1 MRDFQDHDIKNLGRR
16 NMDMFGKKALLTGV
30 LVALALGACGGNG
43 GDDPPPASPDTPS
56 MGAPVPN
63 SVNVKLIAFND
74 LHGNL
79 EPPKVSITAPS
90 AAGGTVAVPAGGAA
104 YMASAIASLKAKNPN
119 NAVVSAGDM
128 IGASP
133 LVSALFLDEP
143 TIEAVNAMKIDFN
156 AVGNHEFD
164 KGQAELLRMKNGG
177 CAKNTPL
184 EPCQVN
190 KTFPGANFGFLAA
203 NTVKSDGSTLFPA
216 TAIKTF
222 PQDGA
227 TVKVGFI
234 GMTLKGTPSIV
245 TPSGVAGLRFKD
257 EADTA
262 NALIPV
268 LKAQGADVIVVVVHE
283 GGTTTVGYNDKSCA
297 GLSGD
302 VVPIL
307 DRLDATVDVVIS
319 GHTHRAYVCD
329 YAKRNAAKPFLLTS
343 AGQYGT
349 LVTDINLTVDTRTR
363 KVTAKTAD
371 NVIVQGE
378 AYASGAATVALSAE
392 YPKFEKNTEI
402 AALISQYTSFAAPL
416 VVRVVGQLAGP
427 ATRTNTPSRENTMG
441 NLIADAQLAATTPA
455 GKGAA
460 QISFMNPGGVRADL
474 VPAANGDVTYGQIFS
489 VQPFGNSL
497 VVKTM
502 TGSQIRALL
511 EQQFNS
517 GSNTVAAPRVLL
529 PSMGFSYSYNLTSAA
544 GSRITNMALNG
555 VALADA
561 TTYRVT
567 MNSFLATGG
576 DNFTVFDQGTD
587 SLGGDQDIDAL
598 EAYIKA
604 NSPIAPPAT
613 NRISNLTPP

>member
-1 MRDFQDHDIKNLGRR
+1 
-16 NMDMFGKKALLTGV
+16 MDMHRKQLLLAGILLT
-30 LVALALGACGGNG
+30 LSVAACGG
-43 GDDPPPASPDTPS
+43 GDDDVATAPPTTPTTPAPT
-56 MGAPVPN
+56 VPATMAI
-63 SVNVKLIAFND
+63 KLIAFND

-79 EPPKVSITAPS
+79 EPPKTSITAPS
-90 AAGGTVAVPAGGAA
+90 SAGGTVAVPAGGAA
-104 YMASAIASLKAKNPN
+104 YLASAIASLRAKNPHH
-119 NAVVSAGDM
+119 AVVSAGDM

-143 TIEAVNAMKIDFN
+143 TIEAVNVMKIDFN

-164 KGQAELLRMKNGG
+164 KGQTELLRMKNGG
-177 CAKNTPL
+177 CAKNTAL

-190 KTFPGANFGFLAA
+190 KAFPGANFGFLAA
-203 NTVKSDGSTLFPA
+203 NTVKADGSTLFPA
-216 TAIKTF
+216 TGMKTF
-222 PQDGA
+222 TQDGA

-245 TPSGVAGLRFKD
+245 TPSGVAGLTFKD

-262 NALIPV
+262 NALIPS
-268 LKAQGADVIVVVVHE
+268 LRAQGADVIVVVVHE
-283 GGTTTVGYNDKSCA
+283 GATTTTSYNDKRCT

-302 VVPIL
+302 LLPIL
-307 DRLDATVDVVIS
+307 NRLDAGVDVVVS

-329 YAKRNAAKPFLLTS
+329 YARTNAAKPFLLTS

-349 LVTDINLTVDTRTR
+349 LVTDIDLTVDTATR

-378 AYASGAATVALSAE
+378 AYTSGSTTVALTDQ
-392 YPKFEKNTEI
+392 YPTFEKNTEI
-402 AALISQYTSFAAPL
+402 ATLVTQYQTVAAPL
-416 VVRVVGQLAGP
+416 VQRVVGKLTGP
-427 ATRTNTPSRENTMG
+427 ATRTSTPSRESVMG
-441 NLIADAQLAATTPA
+441 NLIADAQLAATAPA
-455 GKGAA
+455 GKGGA
-460 QISFMNPGGVRADL
+460 QIAFMNPGGVRADL
-474 VPAANGDVTYGQIFS
+474 VPAADGSVTYGQLFS

-502 TGSQIRALL
+502 TGAQIRALL

-529 PSMGFSYSYNLTSAA
+529 PSAGFTYTYDLAAAA
-544 GSRITNMALNG
+544 GSRITAMALGG
-555 VALADA
+555 VPMADA
-561 TTYRVT
+561 TAYRVT

-576 DNFTVFDQGTD
+576 DNFTVFNQGTNT
-587 SLGGDQDIDAL
+587 LGGDQDIDAL

-604 NSPIAPPAT
+604 NDPLAPPAT
-613 NRISNLTPP
+613 TRITAL

>member
-1 MRDFQDHDIKNLGRR
+1 MIRPRTMG
-16 NMDMFGKKALLTGV
+16 AVASAVTVAVAVLT
-30 LVALALGACGGNG
+30 LAGCGGG
-43 GDDPPPASPDTPS
+43 HDDDVASTPPVVPPTAQT
-56 MGAPVPN
+56 PVPAVV
-63 SVNVKLIAFND
+63 SIKLIAFND

-79 EPPKVSITAPS
+79 EPPRTSISAPL
-90 AAGGTVAVPAGGAA
+90 AAGGTVSVPAGGAA
-104 YMASAIASLKAKNPN
+104 YLASAIATLKAKNPN
-119 NAVVSAGDM
+119 YAVVSAGDM

-164 KGQAELLRMKNGG
+164 KGQTELLRMKNGG
-177 CAKNTPL
+177 CAKNTAL

-203 NTVKSDGSTLFPA
+203 NTLKADGTTLFPA
-216 TAIKTF
+216 TGIKTF
-222 PQDGA
+222 TQDGA

-245 TPSGVAGLRFKD
+245 TPAGVAGLTFKD

-262 NALIPV
+262 NALIPG
-268 LKAQGADVIVVVVHE
+268 LRAQGADVIVVVVHE

-302 VVPIL
+302 VLPIL
-307 DRLDATVDVVIS
+307 DRLDAGVDVVVS

-329 YAKRNAAKPFLLTS
+329 YARTNASKPFLLTS

-349 LVTDINLTVDTRTR
+349 IVTDINLSVNTTTR
-363 KVTAKTAD
+363 KVVAKSAD
-371 NVIVQGE
+371 NLIVQSE
-378 AYASGAATVALSAE
+378 AYGSGAAAVALTDQ
-392 YPKFEKNTEI
+392 YPKFEKNAEI
-402 AALISQYTSFAAPL
+402 GALIARYQAVAEPL
-416 VVRVVGQLAGP
+416 VARIVGQVTAP
-427 ATRTNTPSRENTMG
+427 ATRTSAPSRENAMG
-441 NLIADAQLAATTPA
+441 NLIADAQLAATAPA
-455 GKGAA
+455 AKGGA
-460 QISFMNPGGVRADL
+460 QIAFMNPGGVRADL
-474 VPAANGDVTYGQIFS
+474 IPAANGDVTYGQLFS

-502 TGSQIRALL
+502 TGAQLRALL

-517 GSNTVAAPRVLL
+517 GANTTSAPRVLL
-529 PSMGFSYSYNLTSAA
+529 PSTGFSYTYNLAAAA
-544 GSRITNMALNG
+544 GSRITAMRLSG
-555 VALADA
+555 TPVLDA
-561 TTYRVT
+561 TSYRVT

-576 DNFTVFDQGTD
+576 DNFTVFNEGTQTI
-587 SLGGDQDIDAL
+587 GGDQDIDAL

-604 NSPIAPPAT
+604 NRP
-613 NRISNLTPP
+613 LTPPTPTRIVNATPS

>member
-1 MRDFQDHDIKNLGRR
+1 MNMRPTRLPLAGI
-16 NMDMFGKKALLTGV
+16 LLT
-30 LVALALGACGGNG
+30 LTLAACGG
-43 GDDPPPASPDTPS
+43 GDDDVPTAPPPTTP
-56 MGAPVPN
+56 APAPAPAPTVPAT
-63 SVNVKLIAFND
+63 VAIKLIAFND

-79 EPPKVSITAPS
+79 EPPKTAITAPS
-90 AAGGTVAVPAGGAA
+90 SAGGTVAVPAGGAA
-104 YMASAIASLKAKNPN
+104 YLASAIASLRAKNPN
-119 NAVVSAGDM
+119 HAVVSAGDM

-143 TIEAVNAMKIDFN
+143 TIEAVNVMKIDFN

-164 KGQAELLRMKNGG
+164 KGQTELLRMKNGG
-177 CAKNTPL
+177 CAKNTAL

-203 NTVKSDGSTLFPA
+203 NTVKADGTTLFPA
-216 TAIKTF
+216 TGMKTF
-222 PQDGA
+222 TQDGA

-245 TPSGVAGLRFKD
+245 TPSGVAGLTFKD

-262 NALIPV
+262 NALIPG
-268 LKAQGADVIVVVVHE
+268 LRAQGADVIVVVVHE
-283 GGTTTVGYNDKSCA
+283 GATVTTGYNDKSCA

-302 VVPIL
+302 LLPIL
-307 DRLDATVDVVIS
+307 NRLDASVDVVVS

-329 YAKRNAAKPFLLTS
+329 YAKTNAAKPFLLTS

-349 LVTDINLTVDTRTR
+349 LVTDIDLTVDTATR
-363 KVTAKTAD
+363 KVTAKRAD

-378 AYASGAATVALSAE
+378 AYTSGTTTVALTDQ
-392 YPKFEKNTEI
+392 YPKFDKNTEI
-402 AALISQYTSFAAPL
+402 AALVTQYQAVAAPL
-416 VVRVVGQLAGP
+416 VQRVVGKVTGP
-427 ATRTNTPSRENTMG
+427 ATRTNAPSRENVMG
-441 NLIADAQLAATTPA
+441 NLIADAQLAATAPV

-460 QISFMNPGGVRADL
+460 QIAFMNPGGVRADL
-474 VPAANGDVTYGQIFS
+474 VPAADNSVTYGQLFS

-502 TGSQIRALL
+502 TGAQISALL

-529 PSMGFSYSYNLTSAA
+529 PSAGFTYTYNLAAAA
-544 GSRITNMALNG
+544 GSRITAMALGG
-555 VALADA
+555 VPMADA
-561 TTYRVT
+561 ANYRVT

-576 DNFTVFDQGTD
+576 DNFTVFNQGTNT
-587 SLGGDQDIDAL
+587 LGGDQDIDAL

-604 NSPIAPPAT
+604 NNPLVPPAT
-613 NRISNLTPP
+613 NRITAQ

>member
-1 MRDFQDHDIKNLGRR
+1 MHR
-16 NMDMFGKKALLTGV
+16 NRLLLASILLT
-30 LVALALGACGGNG
+30 LSVAACGG
-43 GDDPPPASPDTPS
+43 GDDDVAAAPPPTTP
-56 MGAPVPN
+56 APTVPAT
-63 SVNVKLIAFND
+63 VAIKLIAFND

-79 EPPKVSITAPS
+79 EPPKTSITAPS

-104 YMASAIASLKAKNPN
+104 YLASAIAVLRAKNPHH
-119 NAVVSAGDM
+119 AVVSAGDM

-143 TIEAVNAMKIDFN
+143 TIEAVNVMKIDFN

-164 KGQAELLRMKNGG
+164 KGQTELLRMKNGG
-177 CAKNTPL
+177 CAKNTAL

-190 KTFPGANFGFLAA
+190 KAFPGANFGFLAA
-203 NTVKSDGSTLFPA
+203 NTVKADGSTLFPA
-216 TAIKTF
+216 TGMKTF
-222 PQDGA
+222 TQDGA

-245 TPSGVAGLRFKD
+245 TPSGVAGLTFKD

-262 NALIPV
+262 NALIPS
-268 LKAQGADVIVVVVHE
+268 LRAQGADVIVVVVHE
-283 GGTTTVGYNDKSCA
+283 GATTTVGYNDKSCT

-302 VVPIL
+302 LLPIL
-307 DRLDATVDVVIS
+307 NRLDAGVDVVVS

-329 YAKRNAAKPFLLTS
+329 YAKTNAAKPFLLTS

-349 LVTDINLTVDTRTR
+349 LVTDIDLTVDTATR

-378 AYASGAATVALSAE
+378 AYTSGSTTVALTDQ

-402 AALISQYTSFAAPL
+402 ATLVTQYQTVAAPL
-416 VVRVVGQLAGP
+416 VQRVVGKLTGP
-427 ATRTNTPSRENTMG
+427 ATRTATPSRESVMG
-441 NLIADAQLAATTPA
+441 NLIADAQLAATAPA

-460 QISFMNPGGVRADL
+460 QIAFMNPGGVRADL
-474 VPAANGDVTYGQIFS
+474 VPAADGSVTYGQLFS

-502 TGSQIRALL
+502 TGAQIRALL

-529 PSMGFSYSYNLTSAA
+529 PSAGFTYTYDLAAAA
-544 GSRITNMALNG
+544 GSRITAMALGG
-555 VALADA
+555 VPMVDA
-561 TTYRVT
+561 TAYRVT

-576 DNFTVFDQGTD
+576 DNFTVFNQGTNT
-587 SLGGDQDIDAL
+587 LGGDQDIDAL

-604 NSPIAPPAT
+604 NDPLAPPAT
-613 NRISNLTPP
+613 NRITAL

>member
-1 MRDFQDHDIKNLGRR
+1 MDAHR
-16 NMDMFGKKALLTGV
+16 NRMLLASILLTLSV
-30 LVALALGACGGNG
+30 TACGG
-43 GDDPPPASPDTPS
+43 GDDDVATAPPPTTPT
-56 MGAPVPN
+56 PTVPAT
-63 SVNVKLIAFND
+63 VALKLIAFND

-79 EPPKVSITAPS
+79 EPPKTSITAPS
-90 AAGGTVAVPAGGAA
+90 SAGGTVAVPAGGAA
-104 YMASAIASLKAKNPN
+104 YMASAIASLRAKNPN
-119 NAVVSAGDM
+119 HAVVSAGDM

-143 TIEAVNAMKIDFN
+143 TIEAVNVMKIDFN

-164 KGQAELLRMKNGG
+164 KGQTELLRMKNGG
-177 CAKNTPL
+177 CAKNTAL

-190 KTFPGANFGFLAA
+190 KAFPGANFGFLAA
-203 NTVKSDGSTLFPA
+203 NTVKADGTTLFPA
-216 TAIKTF
+216 TGMKTF
-222 PQDGA
+222 TQDGA

-245 TPSGVAGLRFKD
+245 TPSGVAGLTFKD

-262 NALIPV
+262 NALIPG
-268 LKAQGADVIVVVVHE
+268 LRAQGADVIVVVVHE
-283 GGTTTVGYNDKSCA
+283 GATTTVGYNDKSCA

-302 VVPIL
+302 LLPIL
-307 DRLDATVDVVIS
+307 NRLDASVDVVVS

-329 YAKRNAAKPFLLTS
+329 YAKTNAAKPFLLTS

-349 LVTDINLTVDTRTR
+349 LVTDIDLTFDTGTR
-363 KVTAKTAD
+363 KVTAKKAD

-378 AYASGAATVALSAE
+378 AYTSGSTTVALTDQ
-392 YPKFEKNTEI
+392 YPKFDKNTEI
-402 AALISQYTSFAAPL
+402 AALVTQYQAVAAPL
-416 VVRVVGQLAGP
+416 VQRVVGKVTGP
-427 ATRTNTPSRENTMG
+427 ATRTNAPSRENVMG
-441 NLIADAQLAATTPA
+441 NLIADAQLAATAPA

-460 QISFMNPGGVRADL
+460 QIAFMNPGGVRADL
-474 VPAANGDVTYGQIFS
+474 VPAADGSVTYGQLFS

-502 TGSQIRALL
+502 TGAQIRALL

-529 PSMGFSYSYNLTSAA
+529 PSAGFTYTYDLAAAA
-544 GSRITNMALNG
+544 GSRITAMALGG
-555 VALADA
+555 VPMADA

-576 DNFTVFDQGTD
+576 DNFTVFNQGTNT
-587 SLGGDQDIDAL
+587 LGGDQDIDAL

-604 NSPIAPPAT
+604 NDPLTPPAT
-613 NRISNLTPP
+613 NRITAL

>member
-1 MRDFQDHDIKNLGRR
+1 MS
-16 NMDMFGKKALLTGV
+16 MFWNKAMPTGIV
-30 LVALALGACGGNG
+30 IALSIAACGGG
-43 GDDPPPASPDTPS
+43 GSGSFVPPVANPPAGATPAPD
-56 MGAPVPN
+56 VI
-63 SVNVKLIAFND
+63 NVKLIAFND

-79 EPPKVSITAPS
+79 EPPKISITAPA
-90 AAGGTVAVPAGGAA
+90 AAGGNVAVPAGGAA

-133 LVSALFLDEP
+133 MVSALFLDEP

-164 KGQAELLRMKNGG
+164 KGQTELLRMKNGG
-177 CAKNTPL
+177 CGKNTAL

-190 KTFPGANFGFLAA
+190 KAFPGANFGFLAA
-203 NTVKSDGSTLFPA
+203 NTVKGDGTTLFPG
-216 TAIKTF
+216 TGIKTF
-222 PQDGA
+222 VQGGA

-245 TPSGVAGLRFKD
+245 TPSGVAGLTFKD

-268 LKAQGADVIVVVVHE
+268 LKAQGADAIVVVVHE

-297 GLSGD
+297 GLNGD
-302 VVPIL
+302 VLPIL
-307 DRLDATVDVVIS
+307 NRLDAAVDVVIS
-319 GHTHRAYVCD
+319 GHTHRAYICD
-329 YAKRNAAKPFLLTS
+329 YGKINPAKPFLLTS
-343 AGQYGT
+343 SGQYGT
-349 LVTDINLTVDTRTR
+349 VLTDIELAIDTRTR
-363 KVTAKTAD
+363 KVTSRTAD

-378 AYASGAATVALSAE
+378 AFTSGATTVALTDQ
-392 YPKFEKNTEI
+392 YPKFEKNQEI
-402 AALISQYTSFAAPL
+402 AALISQYAAVAAPL
-416 VVRVVGQLAGP
+416 VQRVVGQLTAP
-427 ATRTNTPSRENTMG
+427 ATRTSAPSRENAMG
-441 NLIADAQLAATTPA
+441 NLIADAQLAATA
-455 GKGAA
+455 AAAKGSA
-460 QISFMNPGGVRADL
+460 QIAFMNPGGVRADL
-474 VPAANGDVTYGQIFS
+474 APAAGGDVSYGQIFS

-502 TGSQIRALL
+502 TGAQIRALL
-511 EQQFNS
+511 EQQFAS

-529 PSMGFSYSYNLTSAA
+529 PSAGFAYSYNLAAAA
-544 GSRITNMALNG
+544 GSRISGMTLAG
-555 VALADA
+555 VPLVDA
-561 TTYRVT
+561 TQYRVT

-576 DNFTVFDQGTD
+576 DNFTVFNQGTGTI
-587 SLGGDQDIDAL
+587 GGDQDIDAL

-613 NRISNLTPP
+613 NRIANLTPP